1 MPYVEGEDVS
11 SYLKRHGRLSNSE
24 AVEIVD
30 QVANA
35 LVWAADRNVVHRDL
49 KPSNVRIDR
58 TGRAIVLDFGIAKAG
73 DIPSAL
79 TRTGESLGTPYYMS
93 PEQIKGETCDPRSDL
108 YSLGVIFFELLSG
121 TKPFTGD
128 SLRAIEAGHVMKSPP
143 LLSSLVA
150 DLQPGFEPIVNKLLE
165 KDRANRYPSAR
176 DLLADLR
183 AVSQSIPPVRLQPQ
197 IEVPNLTAEPMS
209 VVPAPKPK
217 SRGWL
222 IPLILG
228 GIMLVAAGTYFATR
242 KPPALPPTL
251 EDKNGRMFLVRAGE
265 FIFGADDPE
274 SPNKRQVV
282 DLPAFYVDATE
293 VSNAAYQRFVSATG
307 NKPPDS
313 DTYEKEP
320 ALPVTGI
327 TFESAKNFCEWE
339 GRRLPTEQEWEKAA
353 RGTHGN
359 IYSWGNQPLP
369 SPQKLVPVDE
379 YPERQ
384 SPFRALNMSGNVFE
398 WTVSPFPVTDREI
411 EDMKRL
417 PGRADVARN
426 WYNIKGGSFL
436 LKDERF
442 FRVYMRRGW
451 PVNQASP
458 LIGFRCVKDAK

>member
-1 MPYVEGEDVS
+1 
-11 SYLKRHGRLSNSE
+11 
-24 AVEIVD
+24 
-30 QVANA
+30 VA
-35 LVWAADRNVVHRDL
+35 
-49 KPSNVRIDR
+49 
-58 TGRAIVLDFGIAKAG
+58 
-73 DIPSAL
+73 
-79 TRTGESLGTPYYMS
+79 
-93 PEQIKGETCDPRSDL
+93 
-108 YSLGVIFFELLSG
+108 GV
-121 TKPFTGD
+121 
-128 SLRAIEAGHVMKSPP
+128 
-143 LLSSLVA
+143 
-150 DLQPGFEPIVNKLLE
+150 
-165 KDRANRYPSAR
+165 
-176 DLLADLR
+176 
-183 AVSQSIPPVRLQPQ
+183 
-197 IEVPNLTAEPMS
+197 
-209 VVPAPKPK
+209 
-217 SRGWL
+217 
-222 IPLILG
+222 
-228 GIMLVAAGTYFATR
+228 
-242 KPPALPPTL
+242 
-251 EDKNGRMFLVRAGE
+251 
-265 FIFGADDPE
+265 
-274 SPNKRQVV
+274 
-282 DLPAFYVDATE
+282 
-293 VSNAAYQRFVSATG
+293 
-307 NKPPDS
+307 
-313 DTYEKEP
+313 
-320 ALPVTGI
+320 